1 MRNSNFFE
9 NLELQEVDDADDTV
23 YEYGLPEEEEGGFI
37 GTLSNLVAPAR
48 REVIKAPEEKQVPL
62 EELGMDSIPGETM
75 TVKTPGEYGPV
86 ETDFSYAPIVRG
98 AKSVLDYGKKL
109 FSDEQTQED
118 TVQALKAAPAAAVEG
133 GGKFLEDQMAAAMG
147 MSAGYSYVNR
157 PDGEVARYD
166 PLAFTGAVAPA
177 GIAATSTAKAG
188 ETVLGIFGSATGRTA
203 AKRFEKYNDE
213 VEKLEK
219 SGRVHKKKDNKDTFL
234 FRKSDGVFLDE
245 EDIPRFEM
253 STKDVELLPYFK
265 KRNAVA
271 GKENTFKINPDPQMK
286 SDLMLPDVIKFDELF
301 NEYPQLKSVKVIDMP
316 EREGYENTAAYYASD
331 TKEIAV
337 RASDEKQFISSIL
350 HEIQHAVDDIELLPG
365 GSSPD
370 MFKGK
375 AKSTEEFFEY
385 LDQQSKYINK
395 RNAFKE
401 KFKRAMSEKLT
412 EQEKEILDDP
422 KEMDKLFLNLAGIDD
437 TPEYISLNNITTGK
451 MERVFNNRYGNL
463 QNKIMDYV
471 NEQDNF
477 EIIEP
482 VLEDV
487 QGFIYDKIKFDYAN
501 DQIKKRKYRQTP
513 GEVDARNVSRRF
525 LNPALQKYLPS
536 KTADIEKDFS
546 VNKEIEKY
554 MDAES
559 RVLEFVEPLEIGTSP
574 ATEGGKLLANYTADT
589 AKDLTEKAK
598 NAKVGLNP
606 ELIGKK
612 VDTGKQVAI
621 RLNLNSSIPNAPK
634 GLDKLQTLHDKKPTG
649 SALSYLPFATVEN
662 VNFFVNQTG
671 RRDIASK
678 IKGLA
683 VKEAKNKFPAMSVN
697 GQFNPTRN
705 VLEEMGDDV
714 VEIGFNP
721 ANTHLFVDM
730 ATGQAVK
737 GADVATVIG
746 NRVYAKGV
754 TYMKK
759 SEAPEAKV
767 ASDGTEL
774 GSEVRYKFKRGGLM
788 ARR

>member
-9 NLELQEVDDADDTV
+9 NVELQEVDDADDTV
-23 YEYGLPEEEEGGFI
+23 YEYGLPSEEESGFI

-98 AKSVLDYGKKL
+98 TKSVLDYGKKL

-203 AKRFEKYNDE
+203 TKRFEKYNDE

-271 GKENTFKINPDPQMK
+271 GEENTFKVNPDPQMK

-301 NEYPQLKSVKVIDMP
+301 NEYPQLKNIKVIDMP
-316 EREGYENTAAYYASD
+316 EKEGYENVSAYYASD
-331 TKEIAV
+331 RKEIAV
-337 RASDEKQFISSIL
+337 RASDEKQFISSLL

-370 MFKGK
+370 IFLPKQKSREEFQKYVSQVGKFKGK
-375 AKSTEEFFEY
+375 LNT
-385 LDQQSKYINK
+385 
-395 RNAFKE
+395 FKE
-401 KFKRAMSEKLT
+401 KFERAMSDRLT
-412 EQEKEILDDP
+412 VQEKEILNDP
-422 KEMDKLFLNLAGIDD
+422 KELEKLFLSLTGIDS
-437 TPEYISLNNITTGK
+437 TPEYRSLNNITTGK
-451 MERVFNNRYGNL
+451 MEQIFNNKYGSL
-463 QNKIMDYV
+463 ENKIMDYI

-477 EIIEP
+477 EILEP
-482 VLEDV
+482 IFDDV
-487 QGFIYDKIKFDYAN
+487 QGFIYDKIKFDYDN
-501 DQIKKRKYRQTP
+501 VQMQRRKYRQTP

-525 LNPALQKYLPS
+525 LNPELQRYLPS
-536 KTADIEKDFS
+536 RTADVEKDFS

-554 MDAES
+554 TDVES
-559 RVLEFVEPLEIGTSP
+559 RVL
-574 ATEGGKLLANYTADT
+574 
-589 AKDLTEKAK
+589 
-598 NAKVGLNP
+598 
-606 ELIGKK
+606 
-612 VDTGKQVAI
+612 
-621 RLNLNSSIPNAPK
+621 
-634 GLDKLQTLHDKKPTG
+634 
-649 SALSYLPFATVEN
+649 
-662 VNFFVNQTG
+662 
-671 RRDIASK
+671 
-678 IKGLA
+678 
-683 VKEAKNKFPAMSVN
+683 
-697 GQFNPTRN
+697 
-705 VLEEMGDDV
+705 
-714 VEIGFNP
+714 
-721 ANTHLFVDM
+721 
-730 ATGQAVK
+730 
-737 GADVATVIG
+737 
-746 NRVYAKGV
+746 
-754 TYMKK
+754 
-759 SEAPEAKV
+759 
-767 ASDGTEL
+767 
-774 GSEVRYKFKRGGLM
+774 KRGGLM